1 MGRIVIRLLAGLRE
15 AVGKQYIEVEA
26 DDWKEALARA
36 AEREPALQVAIREDG
51 EPKPGYLVFV
61 DGVDSRLAERGPARE
76 VVVLPVNHG
85 GSSEVKLLRIT
96 WNDIVDAVGEV
107 ARAIEA
113 SGFKPD
119 MIVGILR
126 GGVVPARL
134 LADELGVDDIGVIE
148 IKLYTSI
155 GARKP
160 QPYLR
165 QPLILPATNRR
176 VLVVDDVS
184 DTGLT
189 LQHAL
194 EAIKL
199 YNPSEVRTATLYVKP
214 WTKLMPDYYARIVDE
229 WVVFPWEYREV
240 EREVGSK
247 PEVESGE
254 A

>member
-1 MGRIVIRLLAGLRE
+1 MGRVKIRLLAGLKE
-15 AVGKQYIEVEA
+15 AVGKPFIEVEA
-26 DDWKEALARA
+26 SDWREALVKAVEA
-36 AEREPALQVAIREDG
+36 EPALRVAIGEDG
-51 EPKPGYLVFV
+51 EPRPGYLVFV
-61 DGVDSRLAERGPARE
+61 DGVDSRIAERGPARE

-85 GSSEVKLLRIT
+85 GSREVRLLRIT
-96 WNDIVDAVGEV
+96 WDDIVAAVGEV
-107 ARAIEA
+107 ARAIER

-134 LADELGVDDIGVIE
+134 LADELGVEDIGIME
-148 IKLYTSI
+148 IKLYTSV
-155 GARKP
+155 GARRP

-165 QPLILPATNRR
+165 QPLILPATGRR

-194 EAIKL
+194 EAIRL
-199 YNPSEVRTATLYVKP
+199 YNPSEVRSATLYVKP
-214 WTKLMPDYYARIVDE
+214 WTKLMPDYYARVVEE
-229 WVVFPWEYREV
+229 WIVFPWEYREV
-240 EREVGSK
+240 ERELGAASR
-247 PEVESGE
+247 GAE